1 MATVI
6 PGSFIGLASDFVSY
20 GLGTY
25 VKDGV
30 VFSALAGTVRYTR
43 DGDNSTARSV
53 EVTHWRKRTA
63 AQSLAPRIGDIV
75 YGRVTRITTNV
86 VNVDIICLG
95 KSRSSNKL

>member
-1 MATVI
+1 MGWA
-6 PGSFIGLASDFVSY
+6 
-20 GLGTY
+20 Y

-53 EVTHWRKRTA
+53 DDALAETRGRQIA
-63 AQSLAPRIGDIV
+63 APRIGDMV
-75 YGRVTRITTNV
+75 YGRVRITTNV

>member
-6 PGSFIGLASDFVSY
+6 PGSFIGLASDFVSC

-25 VKDGV
+25 VKDGI

-75 YGRVTRITTNV
+75 YGRVTRITTNM

-95 KSRSSNKL
+95 KSCSSNKL